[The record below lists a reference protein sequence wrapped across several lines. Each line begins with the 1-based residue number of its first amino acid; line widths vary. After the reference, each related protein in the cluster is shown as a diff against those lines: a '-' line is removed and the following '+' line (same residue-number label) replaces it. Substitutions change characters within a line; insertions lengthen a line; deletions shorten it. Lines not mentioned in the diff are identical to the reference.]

1 MLRTRDGISTLKS
14 VSKKMGFERKRSV
27 KRGKLSYLL
36 LAIAISMALFYI
48 LKEDL
53 NVTGF
58 AVLQTLTQ
66 SDFNTGTYNETIYN
80 ATSLAVQLNESAAQT
95 YRFSGNYTSAILD
108 AGAVSNLRNLSWTEN
123 ISIPFVNVSF
133 HVRSCLTSN
142 CL

>member
-66 SDFNTGTYNETIYN
+66 SDFNTGTYNET
-80 ATSLAVQLNESAAQT
+80 TS
-95 YRFSGNYTSAILD
+95 TSQ
-108 AGAVSNLRNLSWTEN
+108 N
-123 ISIPFVNVSF
+123 
-133 HVRSCLTSN
+133 N
-142 CL
+142 CY